1 MTTRRQLRRAVSVL
15 AAALMSGCMKV
26 KEFQAPPVAPDA
38 RVGVERRN
46 DSTRVFLDSL
56 ARARAA
62 DSGRVAMPVPAQI
75 RAGALGDVAWLD
87 IINDSVLTG
96 LIRTAVSQNRDV
108 ALARA
113 RIDEYRAQVG
123 IARASLKPR
132 VTANG
137 NVSTNQAVFGGG
149 APVQFDAFRLTG
161 DVAWEL
167 DFWGRYRYGVVA
179 ATADAASQDA
189 AQRATVLSLVS
200 DVALGYLQ
208 LLELD
213 EEHAIATRTLASRRE
228 LLGLAQTRFAAGVVS
243 ELDVRQF
250 EAQLAVPIVRLAQ
263 IERLRAQQE
272 HALNVLMGD
281 SPVAVRRGGTLAAA
295 ARAVVVPDSLPAS
308 LLDRRPDLRQSERA
322 YAAASARAGL
332 VSAARLP
339 SVAITGFYGT
349 QASTAARI
357 FGAGTNVYQ
366 VQAGISIPLYSGGRQ
381 RDELNV
387 ARARVDQAKAV
398 YERTALTALR
408 EAGDALAAARSAR
421 DEVMANETLT
431 GALRR
436 ALDLSDA
443 RYQGGV
449 ASFLEVLEAQRGLF
463 DAELSLAQSRLRE
476 LSAAVQLYKALGGT
490 WSEAGLDK

>member
-1 MTTRRQLRRAVSVL
+1 
-15 AAALMSGCMKV
+15 MS
-26 KEFQAPPVAPDA
+26 EFHAPPVAPNA
-38 RVGVERRN
+38 KVGVERRS

-56 ARARAA
+56 ARARQA
-62 DSGRVAMPVPAQI
+62 DSGRTARPAPASI
-75 RAGALGDVAWLD
+75 RADALGDVAWLD
-87 IINDSVLTG
+87 VINDSVLTG
-96 LIRTAVSQNRDV
+96 LVRTAVAQNRDV

-132 VTANG
+132 VTGNG
-137 NVSTNQAVFGGG
+137 SASTNQAVFGGG
-149 APVQFDAFRLTG
+149 APIQFDAFRLTG

-179 ATADAASQDA
+179 ATADAAAQEA
-189 AQRATVLSLVS
+189 AQRASVLTLVS

-213 EEHAIATRTLASRRE
+213 EEHAIATRTLSSRRE
-228 LLGLAQTRFAAGVVS
+228 LLGLAQARFNSGVVS

-250 EAQLAVPIVRLAQ
+250 EAQLAVPIARLAQ
-263 IERLRAQQE
+263 IDRLRAQQE

-281 SPVAVRRGGTLAAA
+281 SPMAIRRGGSLLAA
-295 ARAVVVPDSLPAS
+295 ARAVAVPDSLPAS
-308 LLDRRPDLRQSERA
+308 LLDRRPDLAQSERA

-339 SVAITGFYGT
+339 SVSISGFYGT
-349 QASTAARI
+349 QASAADKI
-357 FGAGTNVYQ
+357 FGSGTSVYQ
-366 VQAGISIPLYSGGRQ
+366 IQAGISIPIYSGGRQ

-387 ARARVDQAKAV
+387 ARARIEQAKAV

-408 EAGDALAAARSAR
+408 EAGDALVAARSAR
-421 DEVMANETLT
+421 DEVTANETLT

-436 ALDLSDA
+436 ALELSDA

-490 WSEAGLDK
+490 WAPR